1 MCGIAGAIE
10 LRRTATAASVVSRMV
25 SRLEHRGPDDR
36 GCTELGRAALGMSR
50 LSILDTS
57 PDGSQP
63 MRSADGRYWIVHNG
77 EIYNF
82 LELSDE
88 LSALG
93 HRFRSKSDTEVILAA
108 YAEWGLDCLRR
119 FNGIWAMALWDT
131 RDETMVLSRDRFGV
145 KPLYLA
151 ESGDL
156 LAFASEIKAILE
168 MPGMAAAP
176 EPAAIRDFLVEG
188 IVDHS
193 DQTFFKG
200 VRRVPAAHA
209 VVISPDG
216 QRTIRFWDEPAL
228 SDDASS
234 RPAASDPHRIE
245 EIRDLFVDAVALQL
259 RSDVALGSCLSGG
272 MDSSSIVGVAS
283 AIRERRLIPE
293 RSMDRHR
300 DAQPQKAFFAEF
312 RGPGLDEREHVDRV
326 VRSTG
331 VELHS
336 VTPTHEDFIN
346 SLPQVVSQQ
355 DEPFASSSVVL
366 QYHVMELASRNGVKV
381 LLDGQGADEL
391 FGGYPPLAGPRYA
404 GLLRSG
410 APAGVLSALRSRET
424 SARSL
429 VRYGLFGPHR
439 LPALLRRR
447 RDPQW
452 LGPAARQAGTLW
464 PESHRGPGTVLAR
477 VLRDQVFR
485 GGLSAML
492 RYEDRNSMAFGIEAR
507 VPFLDHRLVE
517 AALLLPDRLKIA
529 GGRRKIALAESMR
542 GIVADS
548 VLDRRDKIAFAPPQD
563 AWLRKSVPLGRAL
576 ARASIGEELG
586 YLNPGTMTERLD
598 GFESGSVTH
607 DELWRVMMVEMW
619 LRHVAG
625 GRPQDGS
632 DGS

>member
-1 MCGIAGAIE
+1 
-10 LRRTATAASVVSRMV
+10 
-25 SRLEHRGPDDR
+25 
-36 GCTELGRAALGMSR
+36 MS
-50 LSILDTS
+50 S
-57 PDGSQP
+57 
-63 MRSADGRYWIVHNG
+63 
-77 EIYNF
+77 
-82 LELSDE
+82 
-88 LSALG
+88 SALG
-93 HRFRSKSDTEVILAA
+93 HRFRLESDTEVILAA

-119 FNGIWAMALWDT
+119 FNGIWAFALWDT

-145 KPLYLA
+145 KPLFLA
-151 ESGDL
+151 ESGGL

-168 MPGMAAAP
+168 AAGHGRCAGTGSRSGTSWST
-176 EPAAIRDFLVEG
+176 ASSTTVTR
-188 IVDHS
+188 HS
-193 DQTFFKG
+193 SRG

-209 VVISPDG
+209 LVIAPDG
-216 QRTIRFWDEPAL
+216 QRTIRYWDEPAL

-259 RSDVALGSCLSGG
+259 RSDVALGTCLSGG
-272 MDSSSIVGVAS
+272 MDSSSIVGVAA
-283 AIRERRLIPE
+283 AIRERHLIPE
-293 RSMDRHR
+293 RSSDRHR

-331 VELHS
+331 VELHT
-336 VTPTHEDFIN
+336 VTPTHEDFVS
-346 SLPQVVSQQ
+346 SLPQVVGHQ
-355 DEPFASSSVVL
+355 DEPFASSSIVV
-366 QYHVMELASRNGVKV
+366 QYHVMRLASRNGVKV

-404 GLLRSG
+404 GLLRSV
-410 APAGVLSALRSRET
+410 APAGVLSALRNRET

-447 RDPQW
+447 RDPPW

-464 PESHRGPGTVLAR
+464 PVSQRRPGTVLAR
-477 VLRDQVFR
+477 VLRDQVFCA
-485 GGLSAML
+485 GLSAML

-529 GGRRKIALAESMR
+529 GGRRKIALAEAMR

-548 VLDRRDKIAFAPPQD
+548 ILDRKDKIAFAPPQD
-563 AWLRKSVPLGRAL
+563 AWLRESVPLGRAL

-598 GFESGSVTH
+598 GFERGSVAH
-607 DELWRVMMVEMW
+607 GELWRVMMIEMW

-625 GRPQDGS
+625 GWPQNGS